1 MEIISTVEAWQ
12 EMAELTNADDRAV
25 AWVRTYEARF
35 PSVFEVYYSAWGS
48 PVKRADAALQAPR
61 LVAQVLAAEARAR
74 HILAQAEIDFRRG
87 GLLHGELSVVL
98 LVGAHTS
105 NGWVADHQ
113 GKRSLFLALEYLGTP
128 PYDDVLVVH
137 ELSHVVQ
144 AQLSPATAAPTYASS
159 LAAMVEGA
167 ATATS
172 RLLCPGHTD
181 SAYLWMDDDHQDW
194 LDECI
199 TSAPAIASL
208 LLRHADTPDDDE
220 AVAPLFRNRE
230 GGGIP
235 ARAGYW
241 AGDQIAREMLKD
253 GADLRELLS
262 MEPDA
267 AHARVRDW
275 ATATRS

>member
-12 EMAELTNADDRAV
+12 EMAELTNADDRAA
-25 AWVRTYEARF
+25 AWVGSYEARF

-48 PVKRADAALQAPR
+48 PANRVDAALQAPR
-61 LVAQVLAAEARAR
+61 LVEQVLTAQARAR
-74 HILAQAEIDFRRG
+74 QILAKAENDFREG
-87 GLLHGELSVVL
+87 GLLQGELSVVL
-98 LVGAHTS
+98 LVGAHTA
-105 NGWVADHQ
+105 NGWVAEHQ

-144 AQLSPATAAPTYASS
+144 AQLSPATAARTYAAS

-172 RLLCPGHTD
+172 RLLRPGHTD
-181 SAYLWMDDDHQDW
+181 SAYLWMDEDHQNW
-194 LDECI
+194 LDECNI
-199 TSAPAIASL
+199 SAGAIASL

-220 AVAPLFRNRE
+220 AVASLFRNRE
-230 GGGIP
+230 GAGIP

-241 AGDQIAREMLKD
+241 AGDQIAHTMLQD
-253 GADLRELLS
+253 GGNLRDLLS
-262 MEPDA
+262 MEPIE
-267 AHARVRDW
+267 AHTRVRDW